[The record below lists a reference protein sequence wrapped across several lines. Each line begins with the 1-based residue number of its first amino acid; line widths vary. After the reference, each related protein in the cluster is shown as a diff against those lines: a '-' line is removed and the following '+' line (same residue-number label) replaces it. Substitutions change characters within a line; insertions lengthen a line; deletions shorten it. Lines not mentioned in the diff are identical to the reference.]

1 MDRCVDVNLIFQSTL
16 PRGERRPD
24 PDFIF
29 RNFNP
34 RSHEG
39 SDLFQLLTSQGLL
52 YFNPRSHEGSDI
64 DEAQL
69 LFNSR
74 ISIHAPTR
82 GATCLCLDKY
92 RLIHISIHAPT
103 RGATTGSGNLFG
115 DSIISIHAPTR
126 GATPMLQLRYSRKPI
141 SIHAPTRGAT
151 SAVLLLPVATSN
163 FNPRSHE
170 GSDLRQSAST
180 CQKSFQST
188 LPRGERQAADSIQA
202 RKGIISIHAP
212 TRGATKQ
219 YRAKTN
225 VNAKF
230 QSTLPRGERQIS
242 TYPVLWRQKF
252 QSTLPRGE
260 RLPVQIN
267 ILPALFISIHA
278 PTRGATIARVEQ

>member
-1 MDRCVDVNLIFQSTL
+1 MHAIYATPV
-16 PRGERRPD
+16 
-24 PDFIF
+24 
-29 RNFNP
+29 
-34 RSHEG
+34 
-39 SDLFQLLTSQGLL
+39 
-52 YFNPRSHEGSDI
+52 
-64 DEAQL
+64 
-69 LFNSR
+69 

-82 GATCLCLDKY
+82 GATYNGAKYFIHCADFNPRSHEGSDRSTGRLSTVLC
-92 RLIHISIHAPT
+92 ISIHAPT
-103 RGATTGSGNLFG
+103 RGATWQTNE
-115 DSIISIHAPTR
+115 
-126 GATPMLQLRYSRKPI
+126 M
-141 SIHAPTRGAT
+141 
-151 SAVLLLPVATSN
+151 
-163 FNPRSHE
+163 
-170 GSDLRQSAST
+170 
-180 CQKSFQST
+180 QKSH
-188 LPRGERQAADSIQA
+188 
-202 RKGIISIHAP
+202 KISIHAP

>member
-1 MDRCVDVNLIFQSTL
+1 MQK
-16 PRGERRPD
+16 
-24 PDFIF
+24 
-29 RNFNP
+29 
-34 RSHEG
+34 SHK
-39 SDLFQLLTSQGLL
+39 
-52 YFNPRSHEGSDI
+52 
-64 DEAQL
+64 
-69 LFNSR
+69 

-82 GATCLCLDKY
+82 GATY
-92 RLIHISIHAPT
+92 AQS
-103 RGATTGSGNLFG
+103 ATENV
-115 DSIISIHAPTR
+115 DV
-126 GATPMLQLRYSRKPI
+126 Y
-141 SIHAPTRGAT
+141 
-151 SAVLLLPVATSN
+151 

-278 PTRGATIARVEQ
+278 PTRGATLKIGGGAAPIENFNPRSHEGSDWRKRYYRRSFRNFNPRSHEGSDG

>member
-1 MDRCVDVNLIFQSTL
+1 MRHSCSLTPGFQSTLPRGERLACVLINTGSYIFQSTL
-16 PRGERRPD
+16 PRGERP
-24 PDFIF
+24 PA
-29 RNFNP
+29 P
-34 RSHEG
+34 E
-39 SDLFQLLTSQGLL
+39 TS
-52 YFNPRSHEGSDI
+52 SVI
-64 DEAQL
+64 A
-69 LFNSR
+69 
-74 ISIHAPTR
+74 
-82 GATCLCLDKY
+82 
-92 RLIHISIHAPT
+92 
-103 RGATTGSGNLFG
+103 
-115 DSIISIHAPTR
+115 
-126 GATPMLQLRYSRKPI
+126 
-141 SIHAPTRGAT
+141 
-151 SAVLLLPVATSN
+151 
-163 FNPRSHE
+163 
-170 GSDLRQSAST
+170 
-180 CQKSFQST
+180 SFQST

>member
-1 MDRCVDVNLIFQSTL
+1 MLL
-16 PRGERRPD
+16 
-24 PDFIF
+24 
-29 RNFNP
+29 
-34 RSHEG
+34 
-39 SDLFQLLTSQGLL
+39 QLLSTV
-52 YFNPRSHEGSDI
+52 
-64 DEAQL
+64 
-69 LFNSR
+69 
-74 ISIHAPTR
+74 
-82 GATCLCLDKY
+82 
-92 RLIHISIHAPT
+92 
-103 RGATTGSGNLFG
+103 
-115 DSIISIHAPTR
+115 
-126 GATPMLQLRYSRKPI
+126 I

-163 FNPRSHE
+163 FNPRSHEGSDQTSTQSILTILYFNPRSHE

>member
-1 MDRCVDVNLIFQSTL
+1 MHAIYATPV
-16 PRGERRPD
+16 
-24 PDFIF
+24 
-29 RNFNP
+29 
-34 RSHEG
+34 
-39 SDLFQLLTSQGLL
+39 
-52 YFNPRSHEGSDI
+52 
-64 DEAQL
+64 
-69 LFNSR
+69 

-82 GATCLCLDKY
+82 GATYNGAKYFIHCADFNPRSHEGSDRSTGRLSTVLC
-92 RLIHISIHAPT
+92 ISIHAPT
-103 RGATTGSGNLFG
+103 RGATYAQS
-115 DSIISIHAPTR
+115 
-126 GATPMLQLRYSRKPI
+126 ATENVDVY
-141 SIHAPTRGAT
+141 
-151 SAVLLLPVATSN
+151 

>member
-1 MDRCVDVNLIFQSTL
+1 MRK
-16 PRGERRPD
+16 
-24 PDFIF
+24 
-29 RNFNP
+29 
-34 RSHEG
+34 SH
-39 SDLFQLLTSQGLL
+39 T
-52 YFNPRSHEGSDI
+52 
-64 DEAQL
+64 
-69 LFNSR
+69 

-82 GATCLCLDKY
+82 GATY
-92 RLIHISIHAPT
+92 AQS
-103 RGATTGSGNLFG
+103 ATENV
-115 DSIISIHAPTR
+115 DV
-126 GATPMLQLRYSRKPI
+126 Y
-141 SIHAPTRGAT
+141 
-151 SAVLLLPVATSN
+151 

>member
-1 MDRCVDVNLIFQSTL
+1 MKTEIFQSTL

-24 PDFIF
+24 PDDLPLFSGISIHAP
-29 RNFNP
+29 P

-151 SAVLLLPVATSN
+151 ESS
-163 FNPRSHE
+163 SQH
-170 GSDLRQSAST
+170 
-180 CQKSFQST
+180 T
-188 LPRGERQAADSIQA
+188 L
-202 RKGIISIHAP
+202 
-212 TRGATKQ
+212 
-219 YRAKTN
+219 Y
-225 VNAKF
+225 
-230 QSTLPRGERQIS
+230 
-242 TYPVLWRQKF
+242 
-252 QSTLPRGE
+252 
-260 RLPVQIN
+260 
-267 ILPALFISIHA
+267 
-278 PTRGATIARVEQ
+278 

>member
-1 MDRCVDVNLIFQSTL
+1 MLL
-16 PRGERRPD
+16 
-24 PDFIF
+24 
-29 RNFNP
+29 
-34 RSHEG
+34 
-39 SDLFQLLTSQGLL
+39 QLLSTV
-52 YFNPRSHEGSDI
+52 
-64 DEAQL
+64 
-69 LFNSR
+69 

-82 GATCLCLDKY
+82 GATWQTNEMQKS
-92 RLIHISIHAPT
+92 HKISIHAPT
-103 RGATTGSGNLFG
+103 RGATYAQS
-115 DSIISIHAPTR
+115 
-126 GATPMLQLRYSRKPI
+126 ATENVDVY
-141 SIHAPTRGAT
+141 
-151 SAVLLLPVATSN
+151 

>member
-1 MDRCVDVNLIFQSTL
+1 
-16 PRGERRPD
+16 
-24 PDFIF
+24 
-29 RNFNP
+29 
-34 RSHEG
+34 
-39 SDLFQLLTSQGLL
+39 
-52 YFNPRSHEGSDI
+52 
-64 DEAQL
+64 
-69 LFNSR
+69 
-74 ISIHAPTR
+74 
-82 GATCLCLDKY
+82 
-92 RLIHISIHAPT
+92 
-103 RGATTGSGNLFG
+103 
-115 DSIISIHAPTR
+115 
-126 GATPMLQLRYSRKPI
+126 MLQLRYSRKPI

-230 QSTLPRGERQIS
+230 QSTLPRGER
-242 TYPVLWRQKF
+242 
-252 QSTLPRGE
+252 
-260 RLPVQIN
+260 LPVQIN